1 MAIYISGIDMPKEDE
16 MLFLNVYPDGKVTV
30 NLDLKCTQ
38 IATAFQLP
46 PPNIAVTRGMGKSV
60 PWEYDFMWKVINY
73 APNKD

>member
-30 NLDLKCTQ
+30 NLDLKCMP

-46 PPNIAVTRGMGKSV
+46 PLNIAVARGNCKSTITELKRLYPSSREGV
-60 PWEYDFMWKVINY
+60 K
-73 APNKD
+73 